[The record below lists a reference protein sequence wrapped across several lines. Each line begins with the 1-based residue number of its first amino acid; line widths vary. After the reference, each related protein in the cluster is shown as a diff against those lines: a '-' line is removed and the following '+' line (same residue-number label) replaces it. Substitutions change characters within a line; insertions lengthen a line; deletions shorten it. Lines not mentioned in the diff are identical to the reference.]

1 MPGGDPHIAGHRHT
15 SSAARS
21 ETPTPG
27 VMGMG
32 DYTGRRSAG
41 TFGRVGGKGAP
52 MNPQSVY
59 HAYAMSYI
67 ELDRAREE
75 GKPVPASVLARLAGT
90 DRQIVRAVMRA
101 LKDVERGHPLLS
113 KPRLLALLAR
123 SMSVRVGG

>member
-1 MPGGDPHIAGHRHT
+1 
-15 SSAARS
+15 
-21 ETPTPG
+21 
-27 VMGMG
+27 
-32 DYTGRRSAG
+32 
-41 TFGRVGGKGAP
+41 